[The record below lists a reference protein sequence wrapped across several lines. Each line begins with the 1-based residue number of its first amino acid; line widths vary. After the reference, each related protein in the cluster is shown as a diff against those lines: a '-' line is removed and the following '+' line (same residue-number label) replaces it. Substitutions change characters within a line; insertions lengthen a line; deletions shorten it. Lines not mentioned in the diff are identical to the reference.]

1 VNCYLCGSGDLTVL
15 TRKLRYGDGTVC
27 FCERCGLGMLEH
39 TPEDLRRY
47 YAEEY
52 RDKHGPR
59 VGEKAEYDEIFA
71 SYVEYQEPRLR
82 HLRPLLTPESRV
94 LEVGC
99 SAGQLMAN
107 TKPLAGE
114 VVGVDYDPA
123 AAAYAAERVGV
134 ATYGG
139 ELRDTPLEPGSFDVV
154 CAIQVME
161 HVADPIA
168 FVEELSRYLRPGGTL
183 FLEVPNLLDPLRSVY
198 DEPSYREFY
207 FHRAHIWYFTDRA
220 LGLVAQRAGVEG
232 TVHASQD
239 YNVLNHLHWVS
250 AHGPQP
256 DPHAG
261 LGPARLPVREG
272 IDEGLRRDLEA
283 WADEADAAYKAIL
296 RRHGQTD
303 NLAFVGT
310 VG

>member
-1 VNCYLCGSGDLTVL
+1 MNCYLCGSEDLAVL
-15 TRKLRYGDGTVC
+15 TKKLRYGDGVVAYC
-27 FCERCGLGMLEH
+27 DHDRLGMLEH

-47 YAEEY
+47 YEEEY
-52 RDKHGPR
+52 RDLHGPR
-59 VGEKAEYDEIFA
+59 VGQRAEYDEIFE
-71 SYVEYQEPRLR
+71 SYVNYQEPRLQ

-114 VVGVDYDPA
+114 VIGIDYDGA
-123 AAAYAAERVGV
+123 AAAYAADRVGV
-134 ATYGG
+134 TTYSG
-139 ELRDTPLEPGSFDVV
+139 ELSDAPIDPSSFDVV

-161 HVADPIA
+161 HVADPVA
-168 FVEELSRYLRPGGTL
+168 FVQELSSYLKPGGAL

-207 FHRAHIWYFTDRA
+207 FHRAHIWYFTDRSLA
-220 LGLVAQRAGVEG
+220 EVARRAGVSGE
-232 TVHASQD
+232 VHASQD

-261 LGPARLPVREG
+261 LGPARLPVRE
-272 IDEGLRRDLEA
+272 DLDPAARADLDA
-283 WADEADAAYKAIL
+283 WAEEADAAYKAIL
-296 RRHGQTD
+296 RRHGLTD
-303 NLAFVGT
+303 NLAFVGR
-310 VG
+310 VA